1 MVRNKQSINRRKPIK
16 ARRTSKSSAAT
27 VRASKTKSPKILPA
41 KGSAPSVADNHANNC
56 AVRASSKLAEI
67 LTLLRQPGG
76 TTLDALCAATGWQS
90 HSVRGALSGSIKKR
104 LGSTVHSEKTG
115 GVRTYRI
122 AE

>member
-1 MVRNKQSINRRKPIK
+1 MVRNKQSTNRRKPIK
-16 ARRTSKSSAAT
+16 THRTSKSSAAPA
-27 VRASKTKSPKILPA
+27 RASKVKAS
-41 KGSAPSVADNHANNC
+41 KGLLAQRSATSVADNHANNC